1 MNPESLEI
9 IGTAHVS
16 KKSVEQV
23 RQAVLE
29 KKPDV
34 VAVELCANRYNNLMN
49 EKYGNKEEE
58 KKSIPLREMMKGD
71 KLTLLLV
78 SGFLS
83 YIQRKIGDEVGV
95 KPGSEMLVAIEAAE
109 EVGARVALID
119 RDITITLRRALNQMS
134 FFEKLK
140 FVYGIIASFFSKD
153 DELENI
159 DSITEGDTLNE
170 VMEYFQEISPGA
182 YDVLVTE
189 RDAYMAKML
198 LGIQE
203 EEVIAVVG
211 AGHKQGITK
220 HLKNPDEIPPLY
232 SLLSL
237 KKSKIPLG
245 KLIVYSIPVIFI
257 GIFIIALING
267 INIQGNLIQFIVLT
281 GGLSFLGSII
291 TGSKIYSALTAFAV
305 APVTSIHPLLAAGW
319 FAGIVEAKLRKV
331 NSEDFN
337 DISKCNSFRDLM
349 KNNLFRVLLVVVGA
363 NIGCT
368 IGTLISIPNVIFPL
382 FSKIIGG

>member
-23 RQAVLE
+23 RQAILE

-220 HLKNPDEIPPLY
+220 YLKNPDEIPPLY

>member
-23 RQAVLE
+23 RQAILE

>member
-23 RQAVLE
+23 RKAILE

-189 RDAYMAKML
+189 RDAYMANML

-245 KLIVYSIPVIFI
+245 KLIMYSIPVIFI

>member
-1 MNPESLEI
+1 MNHESLEI

-23 RQAVLE
+23 RQAILE

>member
-23 RQAVLE
+23 RQAILE

-232 SLLSL
+232 SLLSI

>member
-16 KKSVEQV
+16 KKSMEEV
-23 RQAVLE
+23 RETILE

-34 VAVELCANRYNNLMN
+34 VAVELCPNRYNSLMK
-49 EKYGNKEEE
+49 EKYGDPDED
-58 KKSIPLREMMKGD
+58 KKKIPLREMIKGD
-71 KLTLLLV
+71 KLTLFLV

-109 EVGARVALID
+109 EVGSRVALID
-119 RDITITLRRALNQMS
+119 RDITITLKRALNQMS
-134 FFEKLK
+134 FLEKLK
-140 FVYGIIASFFSKD
+140 FVYGIIGSFFSKEE
-153 DELENI
+153 ELEKI
-159 DSITEGDTLNE
+159 DSITQGDTLKE
-170 VMEYFQEISPGA
+170 VMEYFQSMSPQA
-182 YDVLVTE
+182 YEVLVTE
-189 RDAYMAKML
+189 RDAFMAKML
-198 LGIQE
+198 LGIE
-203 EEVIAVVG
+203 EENVIAVVG

-220 HLKNPDEIPPLY
+220 YLKNPQDIPPMQQLM
-232 SLLSL
+232 SI
-237 KKSKIPLG
+237 KKSKFPIS

-257 GIFIIALING
+257 GIFIMALIQG
-267 INIQGNLIQFIVLT
+267 INIQGGLLQFILLT
-281 GGLSFLGSII
+281 GGLAFLGSIL

-305 APVTSIHPLLAAGW
+305 APITSIHPLLAAGW
-319 FAGIVEAKLRKV
+319 FAGLVEAKLRKV
-331 NSEDFN
+331 NSEDFS
-337 DISKCNSFRDLM
+337 DITKCDSFKELM

-363 NIGCT
+363 NIGCS

>member
-1 MNPESLEI
+1 
-9 IGTAHVS
+9 V
-16 KKSVEQV
+16 
-23 RQAVLE
+23 
-29 KKPDV
+29 
-34 VAVELCANRYNNLMN
+34 
-49 EKYGNKEEE
+49 
-58 KKSIPLREMMKGD
+58 
-71 KLTLLLV
+71 
-78 SGFLS
+78 S
-83 YIQRKIGDEVGV
+83 YIFLLRQNSTSST
-95 KPGSEMLVAIEAAE
+95 KPISANFKA
-109 EVGARVALID
+109 
-119 RDITITLRRALNQMS
+119 
-134 FFEKLK
+134 
-140 FVYGIIASFFSKD
+140 
-153 DELENI
+153 ELENI